1 MKNRNRYMIFF
12 LAVSF
17 IVAVLLIAN
26 PISVQVIKQSRGIIV
41 IDAGHGGFDAGAS
54 GKATKVREDVLNLSV
69 ANKLKR
75 LFEING
81 FTVIMTRED
90 DKAVASTKR
99 KDMERREQII
109 EETKPDM
116 VISIHMNKFKDTS
129 VSGPMA
135 FYYEKSAEGKILAKL
150 VQEQLNEYLNPPK
163 PRTFKP
169 ENYFMLRNG
178 ECPCILVECGF
189 LSNEREE
196 QLLQTEEYQDSI
208 AKAIYKGVDAYF
220 EQRFESN
227 NTPQLFNKNN
237 L

>member
-1 MKNRNRYMIFF
+1 MKIRNRYMIFF
-12 LAVSF
+12 MVVSIIIAILLLADPAGAMVM
-17 IVAVLLIAN
+17 
-26 PISVQVIKQSRGIIV
+26 KQIRGTIV

-54 GKATKVREDVLNLSV
+54 GRITNVREDVLNLIV
-69 ANKLKR
+69 AKKLQR

-81 FTVIMTRED
+81 FRVIMTRED

-99 KDMERREQII
+99 NDMKKREQII
-109 EETKPDM
+109 EETDPDL
-116 VISIHMNKFKDTS
+116 VISIHMNKFKDSS

-135 FYYEKSAEGKILAKL
+135 FYYEKSEEGKILARL
-150 VQEQLNEYLNPPK
+150 IQEQLNEYLQPPK

-169 ENYFMLRNG
+169 ENYFMLRHG

-196 QLLQTEEYQDSI
+196 QLLQTDEYQEKC

-220 EQRFESN
+220 EQRFGSDI
-227 NTPQLFNKNN
+227 TPQIIQ
-237 L
+237 